1 MGEVVK
7 IFEGE
12 EVGFVADAACGAV
25 ARDDDFV
32 VEGFLG
38 GGAIGAGEVFVDVVE
53 GGFELGEEVALVGS
67 GEAEDDFSIAV
78 FFNDFGA
85 GVLVD

>member
-1 MGEVVK
+1 MAG
-7 IFEGE
+7 
-12 EVGFVADAACGAV
+12 GAV
-25 ARDDDFV
+25 ARDEDVV
-32 VEGFLG
+32 VEGVLG
-38 GGAIGAGEVFVDVVE
+38 GGAVGAGEVFVDVVE

-67 GEAEDDFSIAV
+67 GEAEDDFSIAI

>member
-1 MGEVVK
+1 MRIRVDVASGAIAGDNNVVVK
-7 IFEGE
+7 RI
-12 EVGFVADAACGAV
+12 
-25 ARDDDFV
+25 
-32 VEGFLG
+32 LG
-38 GGAIGAGEVFVDVVE
+38 GGSIAAGEVIVDVVE

-67 GEAEDDFSIAV
+67 GEAEDDFSIAI